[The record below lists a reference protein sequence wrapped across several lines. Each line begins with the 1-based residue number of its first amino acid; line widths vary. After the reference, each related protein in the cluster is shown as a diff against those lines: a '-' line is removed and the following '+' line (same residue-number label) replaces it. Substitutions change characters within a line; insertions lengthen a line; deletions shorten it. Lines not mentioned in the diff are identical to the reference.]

1 MIFHVVEKFYVF
13 PLLTLFFRN
22 MQQTIAPLLHT
33 FIIDS
38 ILCKSH
44 VDEPWSYQTE
54 ELLGIY
60 VYIKALINRL

>member
-1 MIFHVVEKFYVF
+1 MIVHVVEKFYVS
-13 PLLTLFFRN
+13 PLFRPFSMN

-54 ELLGIY
+54 ELPGIY
-60 VYIKALINRL
+60 VYIKSTYE